1 MTFKKLNY
9 FLTGQYLN
17 FYFLGKIA
25 ELFGLSDG
33 GDAAR
38 QASQLQSAS
47 ADKAI
52 DLTRES
58 RDIAR
63 KDLQPFT
70 EAGTKT
76 LPGLTSL
83 IEDPNAKK
91 AFVENNPFFKA
102 QADESQRRLFNNQ
115 AARGKV
121 GSGGTA
127 EALQN
132 SLLLLG
138 NDLVNEN
145 IGQRFNLASLGQ
157 SSAAGQANITQS
169 AGAQGSNLLTQQGNV
184 QASGVIGAENARV
197 GGINSL
203 LNLAATAAGGGFG
216 EFGGTG
222 GKTGFN
228 ASNAMIGICWVARE
242 VYGEDNPK
250 WLLFREWLVSKAP
263 KWFFNLYKD
272 HGEAFAKW
280 VHNKPILKS
289 IIRKWMDNKVGI

>member
-197 GGINSL
+197 GGVNAL
-203 LNLAATAAGGGFG
+203 LNLGSTAI
-216 EFGGTG
+216 
-222 GKTGFN
+222 
-228 ASNAMIGICWVARE
+228 SLCWVARE

>member
-157 SSAAGQANITQS
+157 SSAAGQANITQA

-184 QASGVIGAENARV
+184 QASGVIGAENAKT

-203 LNLAATAAGGGFG
+203 LALGATAFAL
-216 EFGGTG
+216 
-222 GKTGFN
+222 
-228 ASNAMIGICWVARE
+228 CWVARE

>member
-203 LNLAATAAGGGFG
+203 LNLGATAI
-216 EFGGTG
+216 
-222 GKTGFN
+222 
-228 ASNAMIGICWVARE
+228 SLCWVARE

>member
-184 QASGVIGAENARV
+184 QASGVIGAENAKT

-203 LNLAATAAGGGFG
+203 LALGATAFAL
-216 EFGGTG
+216 
-222 GKTGFN
+222 
-228 ASNAMIGICWVARE
+228 CWVARE